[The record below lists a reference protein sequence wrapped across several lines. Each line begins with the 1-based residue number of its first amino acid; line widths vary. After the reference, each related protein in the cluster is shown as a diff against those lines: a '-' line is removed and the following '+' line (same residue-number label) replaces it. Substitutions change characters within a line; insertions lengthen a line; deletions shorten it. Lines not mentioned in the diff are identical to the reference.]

1 MREIIVKSV
10 LNKKKKRDSWFLDE
24 YTLNP
29 YEGCSF
35 NCVYC
40 YVRGSKYG
48 TNMEEVL
55 AVKSNALEV
64 LEKQLAFRVKKNQFG
79 IIALASATDP
89 YIPQEEDH
97 KMTRG
102 FLELILKF
110 RFPVLIITKSTMVLR
125 DADLLSQ
132 IDKAAILPEDLKGKV
147 PGAIVSFSVSTLD
160 EKLAKR
166 LEPGAPS
173 PKLRLQT
180 MQQLRQ
186 NGLTSG
192 LNCIPMLPFI
202 SDSEA
207 EMERM
212 IVTAKEH
219 EASYILMGG
228 LTLFGDKPGDCKPRY
243 YRFLNESY
251 PYLVPEYKKLYRIFP
266 MPRKDYTSEI
276 DQKVKRLCAKHGVPN
291 QIAYA

>member
-1 MREIIVKSV
+1 MREIVVKSV

-48 TNMEEVL
+48 TNIEEVL

-64 LEKQLAFRVKKNQFG
+64 LERQLAFRAKKNQFG

-97 KMTRG
+97 RMTRG

-125 DADLLSQ
+125 DAAILQQ
-132 IDKAAILPEDLKGKV
+132 IANEAILPEDLKEKV
-147 PGAIVSFSVSTLD
+147 AGAVISFSISTLD

-173 PKLRLQT
+173 PKQRLQT
-180 MQQLRQ
+180 MQSLRQ
-186 NGLTSG
+186 KGLTAG

-202 SDSEA
+202 SDTEN
-207 EMERM
+207 EMENM
-212 IVTAKEH
+212 VIAAKEH
-219 EASYILMGG
+219 NASYILMGG
-228 LTLFGDKPGDCKPRY
+228 LTLFGDNPGDSKPRY
-243 YRFLNESY
+243 YKFLNESY
-251 PYLVPEYKKLYRIFP
+251 PHLVSEYKKLYRIFP
-266 MPRKDYTSEI
+266 MPRKGYTSQI
-276 DQKVKRLCAKHGVPN
+276 DQKVKQLCSKHGVPN
-291 QIAYA
+291 QIVHA

>member
-1 MREIIVKSV
+1 MREVLVKSV

-64 LEKQLAFRVKKNQFG
+64 LERQLAFRVKKNQFG

-110 RFPVLIITKSTMVLR
+110 RFPVLIVTKSTMVLR
-125 DADLLSQ
+125 DADLLAQ
-132 IDKAAILPEDLKGKV
+132 IDKEAILPEDLKGRV
-147 PGAIVSFSVSTLD
+147 PGAIISFSISTLD
-160 EKLAKR
+160 ETLAKR
-166 LEPGAPS
+166 LEPGAPL
-173 PKLRLQT
+173 PKQRLHT

-186 NGLTSG
+186 MGLTSG

-202 SDSEA
+202 SDSET

-212 IVTAKEH
+212 IVAAKEH
-219 EASYILMGG
+219 YASYILMGG
-228 LTLFGDKPGDCKPRY
+228 LTLFGDNPGDCKPRY
-243 YRFLNESY
+243 YKFLNESY
-251 PYLVPEYKKLYRIFP
+251 PHLVPEYRKLYRIFP
-266 MPRKDYTSEI
+266 MPKKDYTLQL
-276 DQKVKRLCAKHGVPN
+276 DQTVKRLSAKHGIPN